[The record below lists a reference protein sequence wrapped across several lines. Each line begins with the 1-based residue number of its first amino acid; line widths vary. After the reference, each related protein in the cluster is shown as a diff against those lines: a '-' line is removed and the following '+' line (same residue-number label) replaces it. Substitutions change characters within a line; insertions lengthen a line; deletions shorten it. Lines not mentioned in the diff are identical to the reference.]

1 MTISKTNSG
10 LYYSS
15 KKLSNGQAIVMLF
28 SAYAV
33 NGSGTFYNVGL
44 AIGKNRKQCLSWYDH
59 KTKYLSGHETGKS
72 TNVKEVL
79 DFCLNILKEFE
90 EYLVSQNKNS
100 CIVIEGA
107 DRRRLEVYRKALKK
121 HRPDFIYHKENEY
134 IYKWIKLNK

>member
-15 KKLSNGQAIVMLF
+15 KKLSTGQTIVMLF
-28 SAYAV
+28 SVYDV

-59 KTKYLSGHETGKS
+59 KTKYLSGRETGKS

-121 HRPDFIYHKENEY
+121 YRPDFIYHKENEY